1 MLNKRKILSII
12 PARSGSKGLPNKNI
26 INLIN
31 KPLIAW
37 TIEASISSKFITNTI
52 VTSDSD
58 EILSISKDYGANTL
72 KRPKILSDD
81 NSSAESVVNHVLKDL
96 KKEKDHYDYL
106 IYLQPTSPL
115 RDKFEIDNA
124 INLFFE
130 KEVDLIISVYEIDR
144 KYLKLFLENEEG
156 YIQGIPE
163 NNFHSKNRQ
172 TLPKVYMPNGAIYII
187 KTDSFISNNGFISN
201 NTLPYVMSKSIS
213 IDIDNIKDLK
223 KAENKLIFLNGK

>member
-1 MLNKRKILSII
+1 MMNKRKILSII

-58 EILSISKDYGANTL
+58 EILRISKDYGANTL
-72 KRPKILSDD
+72 KRPKAFSDD
-81 NSSAESVVNHVLKDL
+81 NSSAESVVNHVLEEL
-96 KKEKDHYDYL
+96 KKEKDYYDYL

-115 RDKFEIDNA
+115 RDKFQIDNA

-130 KEVDLIISVYEIDR
+130 KELDLIISVYEIDS
-144 KYLKLFLENEEG
+144 KHLKLFLENEEG
-156 YIQGIPE
+156 YIQGISE

-172 TLPKVYMPNGAIYII
+172 TLPKAYMPNGAIYII

>member
-1 MLNKRKILSII
+1 MMNKRKILSII

-26 INLIN
+26 INLNN

-37 TIEASISSKFITNTI
+37 TIEASISSQFITNTI

-81 NSSAESVVNHVLKDL
+81 NSSAESVVNHVLKEL

-130 KEVDLIISVYEIDR
+130 KEATSLISVMELEK
-144 KYLKLFLENEEG
+144 KYLKLFFKKSDGYLE
-156 YIQGIPE
+156 GILN
-163 NNFHSKNRQ
+163 NNFYSKNRQ
-172 TLPKVYMPNGAIYII
+172 SLPKAYLPNGAIYII
-187 KTDSFISNNGFISN
+187 KTDSFILNNGFISDK
-201 NTLPYVMSKSIS
+201 TIPFCMSEDLSL
-213 IDIDNIKDLK
+213 DIDTLEDLIKVQNLK
-223 KAENKLIFLNGK
+223 KKI